1 MAQMAFQIQA
11 VGVIGGA
18 ADLIIG
24 VKSSNIRI
32 YMMSILGSASGMNH
46 ITTSEPFTIQDDP
59 ILDNLTNEIVDFEV
73 SGIQAMWGD
82 LSFSFKIYKGDG
94 TVAYDESR
102 SVATRGTSMGGFSRS
117 GLRLRL
123 VNPTGKNAM
132 AFAEMLGFNMTW
144 EIVREGL
151 LQGIK
156 KR

>member
-11 VGVIGGA
+11 VGVLGGA

-24 VKSSNIRI
+24 VKSANIRI
-32 YMMSILGSASGMNH
+32 FAMSALGSASGLNH
-46 ITTSEPFTIQDDP
+46 ITTSHPFSVHDDP
-59 ILDNLTNEIVDFEV
+59 ILDNLMNETVDFEV

-82 LSFSFKIYKGDG
+82 LSFSFKIYKADG

-117 GLRLRL
+117 AMALRLID
-123 VNPTGKNAM
+123 PTSSAAI
-132 AFAEMLGFNMTW
+132 AFTQMLGFKSTLKG
-144 EIVREGL
+144 RL
-151 LQGIK
+151 K